1 MAKTKL
7 TEKMKKLADR
17 WLELD
22 NLADA
27 HYAAGYSPK
36 ASRNTAKN
44 NAFRI
49 LQRTEVKEYIDKRL
63 KELAD
68 ERIADVAEVMEF
80 LTSVLRGQQT
90 EEVVVVLGSRDFA
103 EAEKVNKEVG
113 QRERIK
119 AAELLGRRYGM
130 FTDKVDMNADMNINI
145 QVDYGPDDSE

>member
-1 MAKTKL
+1 MAKSKL
-7 TEKMKKLADR
+7 TEKMKKLADK

-27 HYAAGYSPK
+27 HYAAGYSKK
-36 ASRNTAKN
+36 ANRHTARN
-44 NAFRI
+44 NAHRI
-49 LQRTEVKEYIDKRL
+49 LQRPEVKEYIDMRL
-63 KELAD
+63 KQLED

-119 AAELLGRRYGM
+119 AAELLGRKYGM
-130 FTDKVDMNADMNINI
+130 FTDKQEIDLTAAVTFVDDVPMS
-145 QVDYGPDDSE
+145 DD